1 MIMRIYNY
9 IYFRNQRGLG
19 NIWAHDFKAQSCSE
33 ITEIATGLSESV
45 TDPKISESKVI
56 FFSSHV

>member
-1 MIMRIYNY
+1 MLISLFY
-9 IYFRNQRGLG
+9 RNQRSHG
-19 NIWAHDFKAQSCSE
+19 NDWAQNFRAQSCSE

-56 FFSSHV
+56 FLFLFSKL